1 MFPNASLSTSAINA
15 MKTTNKFTHHLLFYP
30 DGVLQVGLSPMVRAK
45 QTACLVKP
53 SMVSS

>member
-15 MKTTNKFTHHLLFYP
+15 MKKTNKFTHHLLFYP

>member
-1 MFPNASLSTSAINA
+1 MYPNASLSTSAMNA

-30 DGVLQVGLSPMVRAK
+30 DAVLQVGVSPMVRAK

-53 SMVSS
+53 LMV